1 MTIQCDAGY
10 FFFSLNFFFF
20 RFIITFANTTL
31 AKCPDTG
38 KSKCRDIYIKGVTVR
53 FGFDVLESRKFKWIS
68 QEQSNGDALWG
79 AYTVCPKHFLYPHV
93 MGKCS
98 GMLDIYIIVGLSAL
112 LVSTDRAM
120 REPQDVKRATGWLHV
135 FLYMHVSS

>member
-1 MTIQCDAGY
+1 MQVIFSFHLIS
-10 FFFSLNFFFF
+10 FFQIYHYLCKHYSCQ
-20 RFIITFANTTL
+20 
-31 AKCPDTG
+31 CPDTG

-53 FGFDVLESRKFKWIS
+53 FSFDVLESRKFKWIS